1 MVCSSPCFTAT
12 PDAAGCHGV
21 VDRDAPTPRVG
32 RRLLEHAVRR
42 CMGRAWSAW
51 IAHTGCLHATGLAAA
66 LWHARTRSHAHSHAS
81 TNLRPASNR
90 GDSHEDFLNVKCR
103 MTLLVTDENGGF
115 KQRAGSLTISSP
127 ALHGWVRQTG
137 PSKCQVRRKPLHT
150 QLLTPASVRYADT
163 CSVCTSHVHWPVPYG
178 QGGSIRSPSDVL
190 KTGFVGNRWNP
201 VREPGCVFALRST
214 CR

>member
-127 ALHGWVRQTG
+127 ALHGKGEADRSEQM
-137 PSKCQVRRKPLHT
+137 PSAKKTAPHAAPHPGLRSLRRHLQRMHIPCAL
-150 QLLTPASVRYADT
+150 A
-163 CSVCTSHVHWPVPYG
+163 G
-178 QGGSIRSPSDVL
+178 
-190 KTGFVGNRWNP
+190 
-201 VREPGCVFALRST
+201 ALRPGWIDSISF
-214 CR
+214 